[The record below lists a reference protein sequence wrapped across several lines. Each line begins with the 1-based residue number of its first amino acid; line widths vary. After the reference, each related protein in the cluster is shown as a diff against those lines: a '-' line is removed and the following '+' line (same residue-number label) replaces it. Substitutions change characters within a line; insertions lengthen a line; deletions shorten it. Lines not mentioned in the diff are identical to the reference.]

1 MYCSARSA
9 DTERRLAQASRL
21 SVSTD
26 LAGAIMDRDGIP
38 KQIFSRI
45 SYRVPDMYIPT
56 DEEIWAD

>member
-1 MYCSARSA
+1 
-9 DTERRLAQASRL
+9 
-21 SVSTD
+21 
-26 LAGAIMDRDGIP
+26 MDRDGIP